1 MQYQECDLK
10 TEQTIVNQEDQ
21 TITTI
26 PSRED
31 SLERL
36 AEQEVQFAGEA
47 ESVEETVL
55 RKLQYEQL
63 HKALSLLLDDER
75 ELIDRLFFQGQ
86 TERQARSAWAY
97 TAMPYT
103 SARTAYMDG
112 EEGQTVIFAY
122 PKLFTGVG
130 TLQVI
135 WLEIGALAAWTPAR
149 PAEIVPYAAEHYPDV
164 FGQRGTDILTVA
176 PERTFWE
183 KATILHHEANR
194 LLSQGMGEVPGGSA
208 RHHEIAA
215 A

>member
-1 MQYQECDLK
+1 MAKAYRIPDYRRMYPEAGEEVISLLRTTERKMQYQECDLK

-63 HKALSLLLDDER
+63 HKALSLLPDDER

-86 TERQARSAWAY
+86 TER
-97 TAMPYT
+97 
-103 SARTAYMDG
+103 
-112 EEGQTVIFAY
+112 E
-122 PKLFTGVG
+122 
-130 TLQVI
+130 
-135 WLEIGALAAWTPAR
+135 
-149 PAEIVPYAAEHYPDV
+149 AAECMGIYRNAVHK
-164 FGQRGTDILTVA
+164 RKNHILKKLKK
-176 PERTFWE
+176 FFE
-183 KATILHHEANR
+183 KN
-194 LLSQGMGEVPGGSA
+194 
-208 RHHEIAA
+208 
-215 A
+215 